1 MGNFGPGDQFEVSEI
16 LGKGFQS
23 FFHKENKLGASLEEG
38 KNLILIG
45 SGKGIGK
52 QQQQHSLLL
61 LFFGFLSCHVN
72 IWLLT
77 FWVALVVFLLLF

>member
-1 MGNFGPGDQFEVSEI
+1 MVNREDGEIGGLDIGNFGPGDQFEVSEI

-52 QQQQHSLLL
+52 
-61 LFFGFLSCHVN
+61 N
-72 IWLLT
+72 AAT
-77 FWVALVVFLLLF
+77 ATAT